1 MRPFRYLVAVAGL
14 ALLVGASAAAQ
25 TGDPCT
31 GTPSATRLFV
41 DVVNVRKAEGLIAVT
56 LYADDRS
63 KFLAH
68 RGSLYVG
75 RAPASAPTTEVCIYV
90 PQPGIYGL
98 AVYHDADADRSFD
111 RNGLGLP
118 KEGYGFSNNP
128 PVIFGLPSFSKVRLS
143 VPRTDMRT
151 SVRLRYP

>member
-1 MRPFRYLVAVAGL
+1 MKPFRHLFAVAGL
-14 ALLVGASAAAQ
+14 ALLVGTSAAAQ
-25 TGDPCT
+25 QDDDCT
-31 GTPSATRLFV
+31 GRQSSTRLYV
-41 DVVNVRKAEGLIAVT
+41 DVTNVRKAEGLIAVT

-75 RAPASAPTTEVCIYV
+75 RVPAQSPTTEVCIYV

-111 RNGLGLP
+111 RNGIGLP

-128 PVIFGLPSFSKVRLS
+128 PVIFGLPSFSKVRLQ
-143 VPRTDMRT
+143 VPRTDLRT

>member
-1 MRPFRYLVAVAGL
+1 MRRRFQVFVAAGL
-14 ALLVGASAAAQ
+14 ALLLGASAAAQ
-25 TGDPCT
+25 ADPACT
-31 GTPSATRLFV
+31 GRESDTRLYV
-41 DVVNVRKAEGLIAVT
+41 DVVNVRKTEGLIAVT

-63 KFLAH
+63 KFLAR

-75 RAPASAPTTEVCIYV
+75 RVPARTPATEVCIFV
-90 PQPGIYGL
+90 PRPGTYAL

-111 RNGLGLP
+111 RTGIGLP

-128 PVIFGLPSFSKVRLS
+128 PVIFGLPSFSKVRLA
-143 VPRTDMRT
+143 VPRSDLRT

>member
-1 MRPFRYLVAVAGL
+1 MRLVPDLGIAIGM
-14 ALLVGASAAAQ
+14 ALLVGTSAAAQ
-25 TGDPCT
+25 EESCT
-31 GTPSATRLFV
+31 GRPSDTRLFV
-41 DVVNVRKAEGLIAVT
+41 DVVHVRKAEGLIAGT

-75 RAPASAPTTEVCIYV
+75 RVAASAPTTEVCIFV
-90 PQPGIYGL
+90 PRPGIYGL

-111 RNGLGLP
+111 RNGIGLP

-128 PVIFGLPSFSKVRLS
+128 PVIFGLPSFSKVRLA
-143 VPRTDMRT
+143 VPRTDLRT
-151 SVRLRYP
+151 TVRLRYP